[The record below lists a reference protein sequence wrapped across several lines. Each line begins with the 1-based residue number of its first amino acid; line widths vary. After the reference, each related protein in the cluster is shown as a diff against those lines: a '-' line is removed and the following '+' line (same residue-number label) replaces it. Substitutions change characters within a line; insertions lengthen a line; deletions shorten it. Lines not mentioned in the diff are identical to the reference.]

1 MFFNLCWIWSKKRTS
16 VSSFYEENNFKPC
29 LTKQLLNM
37 FKLWCEWGINQTI
50 SKPFKRKWF
59 PPTTAHRFIFMQIKL
74 IFALRLVLNTGTRQ
88 HGNGV
93 YWWVRVGSCS
103 CVKFVPY
110 WVARDIHDQG
120 FERNNPP
127 SRGGGALLRLLSTLS
142 GKYKPVKNNKQC
154 CESCDLSIASLLR
167 DNGIV
172 EEDLYGNK
180 VFHSFIHLYHAWRRT
195 RPE

>member
-1 MFFNLCWIWSKKRTS
+1 MNNFINVSIVLVFT
-16 VSSFYEENNFKPC
+16 SSFYKENNFKPC

-37 FKLWCEWGINQTI
+37 FKLWCERGINQTI
-50 SKPFKRKWF
+50 SKPFKWKWF

-74 IFALRLVLNTGTRQ
+74 IFALRLVLNTGTKQ

-93 YWWVRVGSCS
+93 YRWVRVGSCS

-120 FERNNPP
+120 FESNNPP
-127 SRGGGALLRLLSTLS
+127 SRRRGALLRLLTALS
-142 GKYKPVKNNKQC
+142 RKYKPYENNKQC
-154 CESCDLSIASLLR
+154 CESCDLSIAPLLKA
-167 DNGIV
+167 NGIV
-172 EEDLYGNK
+172 EEHLYGNK

-195 RPE
+195 RQQ